1 MAELIN
7 TAQLL
12 KFLSQGSDV
21 PELEQFL
28 VARRVH
34 DRPKTV
40 LQIKDEAGIQGSEAG
55 IQGSGLSISHSS

>member
-40 LQIKDEAGIQGSEAG
+40 LQIKDEAGIQGS
-55 IQGSGLSISHSS
+55 GLSISHSS